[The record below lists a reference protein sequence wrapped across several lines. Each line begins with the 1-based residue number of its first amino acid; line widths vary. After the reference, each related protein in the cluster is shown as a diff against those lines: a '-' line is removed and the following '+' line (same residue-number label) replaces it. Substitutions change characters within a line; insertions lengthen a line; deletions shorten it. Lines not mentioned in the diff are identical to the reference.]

1 MRFHTLRVTLA
12 LVLAALAVPLPA
24 SGQGQYPNQGIRF
37 IVPYA
42 PGGLPDTVARITAQH
57 LQDRVGQS
65 VVIENR
71 AGGGAAAAVSALMG
85 APSDGYTFIVTDGS
99 LVSTN
104 SATFKQLTYNPKDMI
119 PVALLGSTPLFL
131 AAHPDLPVSTLREFV
146 DYVRARPG
154 QINYGSSGVGS
165 AHHLSMEAVKASL
178 KLQMTH
184 IPYRG
189 TGQSVPALLGGH
201 VQVLFSA
208 YPSLVGAVE
217 GKKVK
222 LLAHNGPGRSFQA
235 PDVQPIAD
243 MIPGFD
249 LTNIVGMFGK
259 PGIPQAVLDKIATEA
274 VAAVN
279 TPEAKRQFAAAGIES
294 TGGNGG
300 VFEKALKREIDNVAA
315 VVKSAGIE
323 PQ

>member
-1 MRFHTLRVTLA
+1 MKFSPRFAFALA
-12 LVLAALAVPLPA
+12 LVALLAPLSA
-24 SGQGQYPNQGIRF
+24 SAQAPYPNQGIRL

-42 PGGLPDTVARITAQH
+42 AGGLPDTVARIVGQH
-57 LQDRVGQS
+57 LQERIGQT
-65 VVIENR
+65 VVVENR

-85 APSDGYTFIVTDGS
+85 APADGYTFLVTDGS

-104 SATFKQLTYNPKDMI
+104 PVIFKQLTYNPKDMV

-131 AAHPDLPVSTLREFV
+131 ASHPDLPVSTLREFV
-146 DYVRARPG
+146 DYVKAHPG
-154 QINYGSSGVGS
+154 QVNYGSSGVGS
-165 AHHLSMEAVKASL
+165 AHHLSMEAMKAAL
-178 KLQMTH
+178 NLQMTH

-217 GKKVK
+217 SKKVK

-235 PDVQPIAD
+235 PDVPPIAD
-243 MIPGFD
+243 IIPGFD

-259 PGIPQAVLDKIATEA
+259 PGIPQAVLDKIAAEA
-274 VAAVN
+274 IAALN
-279 TPEAKRQFAAAGIES
+279 TPEAKREFAAAGVENA
-294 TGGNGG
+294 GGNGA
-300 VFEKALKREIDNVAA
+300 VFDKALKREIDNVNA
-315 VVKSAGIE
+315 VVKSAGIV

>member
-1 MRFHTLRVTLA
+1 MKMYLRCVVA
-12 LVLAALAVPLPA
+12 AAFAALLA
-24 SGQGQYPNQGIRF
+24 SASAQAQAPYPNQGIRF

-57 LQDRVGQS
+57 LQERIGHT
-65 VVIENR
+65 VVVENR
-71 AGGGAAAAVSALMG
+71 AGGGAAAAVGALMG
-85 APSDGYTFIVTDGS
+85 APADGYTFIVTDGS
-99 LVSTN
+99 IVSTN
-104 SATFKQLTYNPKDMI
+104 PVIFKQLTYNPKDI
-119 PVALLGSTPLFL
+119 VAVALLGSTPLFL
-131 AAHPDLPVSTLREFV
+131 ASHPSLPVSNLREFV
-146 DYVRARPG
+146 DYVKAHPG
-154 QINYGSSGVGS
+154 EVNYGSSGVGS
-165 AHHLSMEAVKASL
+165 AHHLSMEAVKAAL

-217 GKKVK
+217 SKKVR
-222 LLAHNGPGRSFQA
+222 LLAHNGAGRSFQA
-235 PDVQPIAD
+235 PDVPPIAD
-243 MIPGFD
+243 IIPGFD
-249 LTNIVGMFGK
+249 LANIVGLFGK
-259 PGIPQAVLDKIATEA
+259 PDIPPAVLDKIAAEA
-274 VAAVN
+274 IAAVDS
-279 TPEAKRQFAAAGIES
+279 PEARRQFAANGIET
-294 TGGNGG
+294 TGGNAG

>member
-1 MRFHTLRVTLA
+1 MKKHTRRTVLA
-12 LVLAALAVPLPA
+12 LALAILAAPPALA
-24 SGQGQYPNQGIRF
+24 QGQYPNQGIRL

-57 LQDRVGQS
+57 LQERIGQT
-65 VVIENR
+65 VVVENR

-85 APSDGYTFIVTDGS
+85 AAADGYTFMITDGS

-104 SATFKQLTYNPKDMI
+104 PVTFKQLTYNPKDMI
-119 PVALLGSTPLFL
+119 PVAMLGSTSLFL
-131 AAHPDLPVSTLREFV
+131 AAHPDLPANTLREFI
-146 DYVRARPG
+146 DYVKANPG
-154 QINYGSSGVGS
+154 RINYGSSGVGS

-235 PDVQPIAD
+235 PNVPPIAEV
-243 MIPGFD
+243 IPGFD
-249 LTNIVGMFGK
+249 LTNIVGIFGR
-259 PGIPQAVLDKIATEA
+259 PGIPQAVLDKIAAEA

-279 TPEAKRQFAAAGIES
+279 SPEAKRQFSAAGIET
-294 TGGNGG
+294 TGGNGA
-300 VFEKALKREIDNVAA
+300 VFDKALKREIDNVNA